1 MKLFGISIGLI
12 SFLIALSI
20 GIDMIMGFELK
31 NAIFN
36 AFNPFRVMDTSE
48 FVVFFFYISISDS
61 IHGYLCSKKEEK
73 ESFVK

>member
-48 FVVFFFYISISDS
+48 FVVFFFFILVFLIQSMATYV
-61 IHGYLCSKKEEK
+61 LKKK
-73 ESFVK
+73 KKNPS

>member
-20 GIDMIMGFELK
+20 GIVMIMGFELK

-48 FVVFFFYISISDS
+48 FVVFFFFILVFLIQSITT
-61 IHGYLCSKKEEK
+61 YVLKKK
-73 ESFVK
+73 KRNPS